1 MVCQT
6 VFFHKKNVYLLVT
19 SMTFDPATYLCAV
32 CVYLQGFEEF
42 FKYLEFLHQLTNAY
56 TKTYAFCLW

>member
-1 MVCQT
+1 MSLFVI
-6 VFFHKKNVYLLVT
+6 

-56 TKTYAFCLW
+56 TKTQALCLW